1 MTNIEREY
9 KYKAAWKGILS
20 GSIFF
25 GLCAIVS
32 GIAAQSNK
40 GFRFIFIN
48 LSAYQATIFFW
59 IICGL
64 SLGFVLMAV
73 VTAIR
78 SLKQEQRIA
87 VTPSSIIV
95 PKSRWS
101 QEEQIIEYKDIKTL
115 SSEDV
120 FGQHLLNIFHIGGKY
135 TVAGSMLPS
144 RAAFDE
150 LHNLLL
156 EKIQQVK

>member
-9 KYKAAWKGILS
+9 KYKVPWKGILLL
-20 GSIFF
+20 IVFF
-25 GLCAIVS
+25 GLCAIVG
-32 GIAAQSNK
+32 GIAAQSNS
-40 GFRFIFIN
+40 GFKFIFIN
-48 LSAYQATIFFW
+48 VSAYQATIFW
-59 IICGL
+59 WVVCGV
-64 SLGFVLMAV
+64 SLVSVLMAV

-78 SLKQEQRIA
+78 SLKLEQRIA

-115 SSEDV
+115 STEDV

-135 TVAGSMLPS
+135 TIAGSMLPS
-144 RAAFDE
+144 RATFDE
-150 LHNLLL
+150 LYNLLL